1 MKLVY
6 FDPWLVFRIQR
17 RRTRVMLGLA
27 WVLAPLCSLPQ
38 SFLFKLRRHP
48 LQPDYAQCTTIGS
61 FTSEEMVNSQHS
73 LALVSFG
80 RSSS

>member
-1 MKLVY
+1 
-6 FDPWLVFRIQR
+6 
-17 RRTRVMLGLA
+17 MLGLA

-61 FTSEEMVNSQHS
+61 FTSEEMVSELSNTNH
-73 LALVSFG
+73 LFC
-80 RSSS
+80 

>member
-1 MKLVY
+1 M
-6 FDPWLVFRIQR
+6 FRIQR

-61 FTSEEMVNSQHS
+61 FTSEEMVS
-73 LALVSFG
+73 
-80 RSSS
+80 R